1 MTIRLIAISFGFIM
15 SVLMIALVSWFETE
29 EQKVEAINQQHL
41 QEIKRL
47 QKISKI
53 NIWLDKVVK
62 PSLAKTPSDANRSD
76 EPIVAFF
83 DQYAPEFHFQVQK
96 YIYEDKNTHN
106 LDIKFELLRD
116 EKEALTKLM
125 TLKYKRGFL
134 QFNNFRVKDEKV
146 LGELQIVQPFY
157 GDINASHH

>member
-1 MTIRLIAISFGFIM
+1 MKIKLIAISFGFIV
-15 SVLMIALVSWFETE
+15 SVLMFALSSWFEVE
-29 EQKVEAINQQHL
+29 EMKVETINSQHL

-53 NIWLDKVVK
+53 NKWLDKVVK
-62 PSLAKTPSDANRSD
+62 PSLAKTPNDANSSD

-96 YIYEDKNTHN
+96 YIYVDENTHN
-106 LDIKFELLRD
+106 LNIEFELLRD
-116 EKEALTKLM
+116 EKEALQKLM

-134 QFNNFRVKDEKV
+134 QFNSFNVKDEKV
-146 LGELQIVQPFY
+146 RGELQIVQPFY
-157 GDINASHH
+157 GDTNASYH

>member
-1 MTIRLIAISFGFIM
+1 MTIKLVAISMGFVL

-53 NIWLDKVVK
+53 NKWLDKVVK

-76 EPIVAFF
+76 EPIVQFF
-83 DQYAPEFHFQVQK
+83 DQYADEFHFQVQK
-96 YIYEDKNTHN
+96 YIYKDENTHN
-106 LDIKFELLRD
+106 LNIEFELLRD
-116 EKEALTKLM
+116 EKKALEKLM

-134 QFNNFRVKDEKV
+134 QFNHFKVRDEKV

-157 GDINASHH
+157 GDNNASHH